1 MFLSKICHTLNCGKK
16 LLFSLLFTS
25 FQHKKILKSHINDF
39 FKINGIQ
46 IPKEGEHVTFKNY
59 ERKTNLA
66 FTIYAGF
73 ESILAVENNGKQ
85 NPDKFYTNKYQKN
98 SACNKSFKSSYE
110 KIMFTIL
117 LMI

>member
-1 MFLSKICHTLNCGKK
+1 M
-16 LLFSLLFTS
+16 
-25 FQHKKILKSHINDF
+25 
-39 FKINGIQ
+39 
-46 IPKEGEHVTFKNY
+46 
-59 ERKTNLA
+59 
-66 FTIYAGF
+66 IYAGF